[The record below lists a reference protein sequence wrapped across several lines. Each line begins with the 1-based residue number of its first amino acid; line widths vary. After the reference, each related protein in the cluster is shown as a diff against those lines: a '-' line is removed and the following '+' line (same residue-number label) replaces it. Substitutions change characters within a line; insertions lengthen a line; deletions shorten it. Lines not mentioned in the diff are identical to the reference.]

1 MCGRYYIEPGERLD
15 ILLSYLE
22 VYNIQIPAIYNAA
35 PTDMIPVIY
44 GPQGD
49 RKMRDMRWWLHP
61 SWSKTPPG
69 VGKSYPTFNAKI
81 ETVLTLPSFR
91 GPIRKQRA
99 IVPGSAFI
107 EWQKNTAG
115 EKIPYYIEGVSE
127 PLAFAAMYDVWH
139 DEIWSCAIIT
149 QEPDDYFSKI
159 HDRMPLTL
167 TAEQCKRWLNPA
179 EDVDVLLKDLWGASI
194 RLAECEIDPAINN
207 ARNKLPAVVVG
218 ERILG

>member
-1 MCGRYYIEPGERLD
+1 MCGRLYLEPGEKLD
-15 ILLSYLE
+15 VLLSYLE
-22 VYNIQIPAIYNAA
+22 VYNLGVPTLYNAA

-44 GPQGD
+44 GAEGN
-49 RKMRDMRWWLHP
+49 RTMRDMRWWLHP

-115 EKIPYYIEGVSE
+115 EKIPYYIEGVTE
-127 PLAFAAMYDVWH
+127 PLAFAAMFDVWR
-139 DEIWSCAIIT
+139 DEIWSCAIVT
-149 QEPDDYFSKI
+149 QEPDEYFSKI

-167 TAEQCKRWLNPA
+167 TLEQCKRWLTPTENA
-179 EDVDVLLKDLWGASI
+179 EDLLRDFAGSTIQLTERPVS
-194 RLAECEIDPAINN
+194 PVINN
-207 ARNKLPAVVVG
+207 SRNKVPVEFVSN
-218 ERILG
+218 